1 MEVFSQSR
9 LLLPRWVSLLSS
21 WQNLIRTVC
30 VLWMWAIL
38 YMFWATFCIGHS
50 TCLKRQPV
58 SSDNGALDRCGSLR
72 DMLPAVLV
80 YKRDETQGR
89 HNEIPQ
95 KIVHHSRTKCSNS
108 TSFVQRL
115 WRAEDTL
122 RPVYMREYERPTLW
136 SSDSHGVIA
145 ELRVLVVPLPKLGIS
160 KLYLRS
166 VWRARVSI
174 IPDQQCGL
182 FEKKPTP

>member
-30 VLWMWAIL
+30 VLWTWAIL
-38 YMFWATFCIGHS
+38 YVFWAIFCIGHS

-58 SSDNGALDRCGSLR
+58 SSDSGALDRCGSLR

-95 KIVHHSRTKCSNS
+95 KIVHHSRTKMQQFYLIHSK
-108 TSFVQRL
+108 VVEG
-115 WRAEDTL
+115 WRHIKAC
-122 RPVYMREYERPTLW
+122 VYEGIWETHSL
-136 SSDSHGVIA
+136 
-145 ELRVLVVPLPKLGIS
+145 ELRFTWCYSRIKSPFGSAP
-160 KLYLRS
+160 
-166 VWRARVSI
+166 
-174 IPDQQCGL
+174 
-182 FEKKPTP
+182 